1 MNGLELGSC
10 LLLYCIDGDINGG
23 DLKHSSLSTVPR
35 LCGRSSFAGDG
46 AENSLTNVAVVLAV
60 ETAVDCPSALT
71 PGADFSSAFVGDGDR
86 MAMNS
91 CDLAGDEAVCD
102 GFEMSRWSLALV
114 GLRRLGI
121 FTAGVSRRRNGFA
134 STRVDVGSGAG
145 GGADDCA
152 NKGGSLMTGGPFGPG
167 SLSLSVVLVGFVG

>member
-35 LCGRSSFAGDG
+35 LCGRSSFNGDG
-46 AENSLTNVAVVLAV
+46 DGTENSLTNVAVVLAV
-60 ETAVDCPSALT
+60 DAAEACPSALT
-71 PGADFSSAFVGDGDR
+71 PGAGLSSARVGDGER
-86 MAMNS
+86 MAANS

-102 GFEMSRWSLALV
+102 GLAMSRWSLVKLALV

-134 STRVDVGSGAG
+134 STGVDVDSGG
-145 GGADDCA
+145 DDCGG
-152 NKGGSLMTGGPFGPG
+152 NGGSLMTSGGPFGPG
-167 SLSLSVVLVGFVG
+167 SFSLSVVLN